1 MGRREAICL
10 LFCAFA
16 TTAAAAGFFF
26 HGKNEPRHN
35 ESLNVGLILPHTSF
49 GVREYI
55 KAINNAVAVLHKQKG
70 MVRAP
75 TWLRKYNFGTKN
87 VHYFL
92 MTLTPSPTADLGYEN
107 DSDSESDP
115 FSTDED
121 SDYVPDNLHDQGI
134 SNSTPNQ
141 DVSQVPGKRKR
152 TRRRVRNVKEWKRVK
167 AKTARLSGDAYKTA
181 KGKETQKKQYN
192 CNNISEQERQ
202 TIFKKFYQLGN
213 YDLQSNFIASCI
225 KKNNPCRV
233 KADALAKKNYVT
245 IITLLN
251 LRVCKQFFLN
261 TLSISNK
268 RFTTVCQKIS
278 AEGFVQTDQRGKHT
292 PSNKIDNMRRCEVI
306 EHIQKFPRYR
316 SHYSISKP

>member
-1 MGRREAICL
+1 MNSKEMETDL
-10 LFCAFA
+10 K
-16 TTAAAAGFFF
+16 AA
-26 HGKNEPRHN
+26 K
-35 ESLNVGLILPHTSF
+35 
-49 GVREYI
+49 
-55 KAINNAVAVLHKQKG
+55 
-70 MVRAP
+70 
-75 TWLRKYNFGTKN
+75 
-87 VHYFL
+87 
-92 MTLTPSPTADLGYEN
+92 ADLGYEN

-121 SDYVPDNLHDQGI
+121 SDYVPDKLHDQGI

-181 KGKETQKKQYN
+181 KGKETQKKQLKAYEHTCRYN
-192 CNNISEQERQ
+192 CNKISEQERQ

-251 LRVCKQFFLN
+251 LRYAKKYLLKVLY
-261 TLSISNK
+261 TLIKEENIHLLT
-268 RFTTVCQKIS
+268 RLIT
-278 AEGFVQTDQRGKHT
+278 
-292 PSNKIDNMRRCEVI
+292 
-306 EHIQKFPRYR
+306 
-316 SHYSISKP
+316 